1 MQRSGHNEN
10 ESALA
15 SRARKGDTDAL
26 VVLLQANWSWL
37 KGLIYNILQ
46 DGEAVEEVLQNICLL
61 TLNKIGTLREPELF
75 KGWLATVARNAAL
88 SYRQQHRRQPMQL
101 DEQLAARQL
110 EADQAGLVEQ
120 LGQKEQYQQL
130 LAAMEQLPE
139 KYREVFILKHLE
151 EMSYAGISEILDIP
165 ITTVQIRLV
174 RGRRMIYNRLTGK
187 PSDKVPRT

>member
-88 SYRQQHRRQPMQL
+88 SYRQQHRREPMQL
-101 DEQLAARQL
+101 DEQLAARLL

-174 RGRRMIYNRLTGK
+174 RARRMIYNRLTGK

>member
-1 MQRSGHNEN
+1 MQRSGHKEN

-26 VVLLQANWSWL
+26 VSLLQANWSWL

-110 EADQAGLVEQ
+110 EADQGGLVDQ

-130 LAAMEQLPE
+130 LGAMKQLPE
-139 KYREVFILKHLE
+139 KYREVVILKHLE

-174 RGRRMIYNRLTGK
+174 RARRMIYNRLTGK